1 MQHSTVA
8 TCLVY
13 YTIDSFQ
20 SVRHG
25 DWFRGE
31 VGHPLSVGVVDV
43 DKVHRLA
50 LGRRNEDI
58 ERGGSES
65 EGVNERLS

>member
-1 MQHSTVA
+1 MPSTING
-8 TCLVY
+8 L
-13 YTIDSFQ
+13 Q

-50 LGRRNEDI
+50 LGRRNEDV
-58 ERGGSES
+58 ERGGGES
-65 EGVNERLS
+65 EGMNE